1 MDNALAH
8 VEGYRDKI
16 RFESLYQLRDMRIEV
31 ESESVDFASS
41 KFLMEYEHV
50 LDAPSIWKESID
62 FYSYESSGGFLDV
75 LNLPFQV

>member
-1 MDNALAH
+1 
-8 VEGYRDKI
+8 
-16 RFESLYQLRDMRIEV
+16 MRIEV

-62 FYSYESSGGFLDV
+62 FIAMKALVV
-75 LNLPFQV
+75 L

>member
-1 MDNALAH
+1 M
-8 VEGYRDKI
+8 
-16 RFESLYQLRDMRIEV
+16 QIEV